1 MHEPSV
7 AHNHHRGESNVD
19 IPQPVAT
26 LHTGRPG
33 RPRKIINLNYL
44 KEAVSSSRQIK
55 FTELADVLG
64 VHRNTLR
71 LCMKRHG
78 IERKY
83 TQISNV
89 DLDNLIAQFKN
100 RRPDS
105 GIRYIVG
112 FLRRRGLRVQHRRV
126 VHALHR
132 VDRLGQVLRDR
143 QVKRR
148 RKYCVKRPNALW
160 HLDGHHKLIR
170 WGIVIHGVI
179 DGYCRTVGAL
189 HASRTSYRL
198 TGPPFFR

>member
-1 MHEPSV
+1 
-7 AHNHHRGESNVD
+7 
-19 IPQPVAT
+19 
-26 LHTGRPG
+26 
-33 RPRKIINLNYL
+33 
-44 KEAVSSSRQIK
+44 
-55 FTELADVLG
+55 ELADMLG

-71 LCMKRHG
+71 LCMKRHS

-83 TQISNV
+83 AQISNA
-89 DLDNLIAQFKN
+89 DLDDLIAQFKS

-126 VHALHR
+126 TQALHR

-148 RKYCVKRPNALW
+148 RKYRVRRPNALW

-179 DGYCRTVGAL
+179 DGY
-189 HASRTSYRL
+189 
-198 TGPPFFR
+198 